1 MPEHVVYLLGA
12 GFSAPLGLP
21 VMANFVSKSK
31 DQFSTASGKYKHFSD
46 VFALFEKLAKVKSF
60 YHSDLS
66 NIEEVLSILAIG
78 DFSEGVDKTRFIKY
92 LADVVSYYTPKLTQY
107 AGGSLPNN
115 WRLYTFGGSRVH
127 NDYGNF
133 ILALARRSLSY
144 TGSPGGF
151 STHPPDQS
159 IPTYAVVTLN
169 YDSVIENLHNYCK
182 DHLSLAVPLN
192 LNTPCASFQ
201 SSGDTEY
208 HIDLAKLHG
217 SGHDGS
223 IVPPTWSKGSERL
236 PSAAWQA
243 ALQELGRA
251 NHIRIFG
258 YSLPDSDLNV
268 RYLLKAAALESF
280 HLKTID
286 VICLDPDEG
295 VKRRY
300 DSFIDHPGYR
310 FKNASVA
317 DYFNNITA
325 RADGN
330 PGGNVASFLEQ
341 THAYFTER

>member
-46 VFALFEKLAKVKSF
+46 VFVLFEKLAKVKSF

-133 ILALARRSLSY
+133 ILALARRSLNY

-192 LNTPCASFQ
+192 LNTPWA
-201 SSGDTEY
+201 
-208 HIDLAKLHG
+208 
-217 SGHDGS
+217 
-223 IVPPTWSKGSERL
+223 
-236 PSAAWQA
+236 
-243 ALQELGRA
+243 
-251 NHIRIFG
+251 
-258 YSLPDSDLNV
+258 
-268 RYLLKAAALESF
+268 SF

-325 RADGN
+325 RADAN

>member
-21 VMANFVSKSK
+21 VMASFVSKSK
-31 DQFSTASGKYKHFSD
+31 DQFSRAEDKYKHFKE
-46 VFALFEKLAKVKSF
+46 VFELFDKLAKVKTF

-78 DFSEGVDKTRFIKY
+78 DFQEGVDKKRFIQY
-92 LADVVSYYTPKLTQY
+92 LAHVVNYHTPTLARY
-107 AGGSLPNN
+107 DGGNLPSD
-115 WRLYTFGGSRVH
+115 WRMYPFGRDRSQ

-133 ILALARRSLSY
+133 ILALARRGLTYS
-144 TGSPGGF
+144 GSPGGF
-151 STHPPDQS
+151 STTPPGTS

-169 YDSVIENLHNYCK
+169 YDSVIENLHDYCTRY
-182 DHLSLAVPLN
+182 LALAVPLK
-192 LNTPCASFQ
+192 LNTPWIE
-201 SSGDTEY
+201 GNPDY

-223 IVPPTWSKGSERL
+223 IVPPTWSKGSDRL
-236 PSAAWQA
+236 PAAAWQA

-286 VICLDPDEG
+286 VVCLDPDG
-295 VKRRY
+295 SVARRY
-300 DSFIDHPGYR
+300 DAFIDHPGYR
-310 FKNASVA
+310 FKSITLVN
-317 DYFNNITA
+317 YFSNITA
-325 RADGN
+325 HASSS
-330 PGGNVASFLEQ
+330 PAGNVAQFLET
-341 THAYFTER
+341 THTNFMYAP